1 MADIEVTES
10 SSRLTVRQ
18 GDRIIVR
25 LSENP
30 STGYQW
36 QPRSMS
42 EALELES
49 SDFNAQDSR
58 LAGGGGQR
66 VIVLRAAHPG
76 CGEAE
81 LALVRSWQP
90 GEPAE
95 RRRVEVLVTAR
106 TAPGP

>member
-1 MADIEVTES
+1 VADIEVTES
-10 SSRLTVRQ
+10 SRRLTVRE

-25 LSENP
+25 LRENP

-36 QPRSMS
+36 QLQSVS

-49 SDFNAQDSR
+49 SDFDAQDSR

-66 VIVLRAAHPG
+66 VVVLRAAHPG

-81 LALVRSWQP
+81 LALARSWQP
-90 GEPAE
+90 SQPAE
-95 RRRVEVLVTAR
+95 RWRVEVVVTGR